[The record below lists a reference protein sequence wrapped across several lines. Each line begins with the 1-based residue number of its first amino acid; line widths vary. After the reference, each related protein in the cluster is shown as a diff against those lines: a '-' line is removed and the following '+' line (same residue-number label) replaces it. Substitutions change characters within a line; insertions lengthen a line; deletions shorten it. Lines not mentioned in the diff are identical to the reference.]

1 MEFKRKLPIPKEIK
15 ELYPLSDKGI
25 KTRQECV
32 ATIKGI
38 LEGVDSRMLL
48 LVGPCSADREDAVL
62 DYLQRLKILSEKVSD
77 KIYIVPRLYTSKPR
91 TSGNAYKGMLH
102 RPDPSGEDDILKGII
117 AIRQMHLSAIEKIG
131 FGCADEMLYP
141 ENHRFIS
148 DLLCYV
154 TIGARSVDDQQHKLT
169 ASGLEIPVGLK
180 NPMNGNLDALLQD
193 ILTVQNSHLFLYR
206 NWEVES
212 EGNPFAHGILRGYVD
227 HTGESH
233 CNCDASG
240 LALACRKMLDGGV
253 KNPSLVVDCNHSNS
267 GKDYLKQVD
276 LARNICALRRE
287 GEGGLRETVKG
298 LMIESYIEDG
308 KQEEHGAV
316 YGKSITDAC
325 LGWEKTEKLVLEL
338 ADIW

>member
-25 KTRQECV
+25 KIREECV

-62 DYLQRLKILSEKVSD
+62 DYLQRLKVLSEKVSD

-117 AIRQMHLSAIEKIG
+117 AIRQMHLRAIEKIG

-276 LARNICALRRE
+276 LARNICTLRRE

-298 LMIESYIEDG
+298 LMLESYIEDG

-316 YGKSITDAC
+316 YGQSITDAC

-338 ADIW
+338 ADMW

>member
-1 MEFKRKLPIPKEIK
+1 
-15 ELYPLSDKGI
+15 
-25 KTRQECV
+25 
-32 ATIKGI
+32 
-38 LEGVDSRMLL
+38 
-48 LVGPCSADREDAVL
+48 
-62 DYLQRLKILSEKVSD
+62 
-77 KIYIVPRLYTSKPR
+77 
-91 TSGNAYKGMLH
+91 
-102 RPDPSGEDDILKGII
+102 
-117 AIRQMHLSAIEKIG
+117 
-131 FGCADEMLYP
+131 
-141 ENHRFIS
+141 
-148 DLLCYV
+148 
-154 TIGARSVDDQQHKLT
+154 
-169 ASGLEIPVGLK
+169 
-180 NPMNGNLDALLQD
+180 MNGNLDALLQD

-233 CNCDASG
+233 CNCNASG

-298 LMIESYIEDG
+298 LMLESYIEDG

-316 YGKSITDAC
+316 YGQSITDAC

-338 ADIW
+338 ADMW

>member
-25 KTRQECV
+25 KIREECV

-38 LEGVDSRMLL
+38 LKGVDSRMLL

-62 DYLQRLKILSEKVSD
+62 DYLQRLKVLSEKVSD

-117 AIRQMHLSAIEKIG
+117 AIRQMHLRAIEKIG

-154 TIGARSVDDQQHKLT
+154 TTVSYTHLT
-169 ASGLEIPVGLK
+169 LP
-180 NPMNGNLDALLQD
+180 
-193 ILTVQNSHLFLYR
+193 T
-206 NWEVES
+206 
-212 EGNPFAHGILRGYVD
+212 
-227 HTGESH
+227 T
-233 CNCDASG
+233 
-240 LALACRKMLDGGV
+240 
-253 KNPSLVVDCNHSNS
+253 
-267 GKDYLKQVD
+267 
-276 LARNICALRRE
+276 
-287 GEGGLRETVKG
+287 
-298 LMIESYIEDG
+298 
-308 KQEEHGAV
+308 
-316 YGKSITDAC
+316 
-325 LGWEKTEKLVLEL
+325 
-338 ADIW
+338 

>member
-15 ELYPLSDKGI
+15 EFYPLSDKGI
-25 KTRQECV
+25 KTREECV
-32 ATIKGI
+32 TTIKGI

-62 DYLQRLKILSEKVSD
+62 DYLQRLKILSENVSD

-117 AIRQMHLSAIEKIG
+117 AIRQMHLRAIEEIG

-233 CNCDASG
+233 CNCDALG

-276 LARNICALRRE
+276 LARNICHLRRE
-287 GEGGLRETVKG
+287 VENGLRETIKG

-316 YGKSITDAC
+316 YGQSITDAS

-338 ADIW
+338 AELW

>member
-15 ELYPLSDKGI
+15 EFYPLSDKGI
-25 KTRQECV
+25 KTREECV
-32 ATIKGI
+32 TTIKGI

-62 DYLQRLKILSEKVSD
+62 DYLQRLKILSENVSD

-117 AIRQMHLSAIEKIG
+117 AIRQMHLRAIEVIG

-233 CNCDASG
+233 CNCDALG

-276 LARNICALRRE
+276 LARNICHLRRE
-287 GEGGLRETVKG
+287 VENGLRETIKG

-316 YGKSITDAC
+316 YGQSITDAC

-338 ADIW
+338 AELW

>member
-15 ELYPLSDKGI
+15 EFYPLSDKGI
-25 KTRQECV
+25 KTREECV
-32 ATIKGI
+32 TTIKGI

-62 DYLQRLKILSEKVSD
+62 DYLQRLKTLSEKVSD

-117 AIRQMHLSAIEKIG
+117 AIRQMHLRAIEEIG

-267 GKDYLKQVD
+267 GKDYLKQGE
-276 LARNICALRRE
+276 LARNICNLRRE
-287 GEGGLRETVKG
+287 GESGLREIVKG

-316 YGKSITDAC
+316 YGQSITDAC

-338 ADIW
+338 AELW